1 MRTNKNGVNGTNGF
15 HGTNGNGRS
24 VGDVLKNG
32 AALNNTMNS
41 TINGALNDLLN
52 SPPLA
57 AATDIELDTDHVSLP
72 ENKDLPTLPSMSALG
87 YKLFDANGNTV
98 LTEYE
103 REEMKRLA
111 EQKVQE
117 LFDVLRIDRNDPNS
131 RDTPNRLAKM
141 WVDEI
146 FRGRYEAPPK
156 VTVFPN
162 RKNVEELVISKGI
175 GVMSVCSHHWQTI
188 SGTCT
193 IGYIPGESVIGL
205 SKLTRITD
213 WFSRRGQIQEELG
226 EQIAEYL
233 NDLLKPKALGVVVKS
248 RHYCMIARGV
258 NSEEEKALMITTA
271 VRGRLTT
278 DEILRQEFFSL
289 IG

>member
-1 MRTNKNGVNGTNGF
+1 MSKMNGLNGF
-15 HGTNGNGRS
+15 HRNTNGSSNGTAQQCTC
-24 VGDVLKNG
+24 GHDDHDEI
-32 AALNNTMNS
+32 ALLERPAFS
-41 TINGALNDLLN
+41 SSDDDEREI
-52 SPPLA
+52 
-57 AATDIELDTDHVSLP
+57 DTDHVSIPRSEILP
-72 ENKDLPTLPSMSALG
+72 ALPSMSSLG

-98 LTEYE
+98 LTAYE
-103 REEMKRLA
+103 RDEMKRLA

-117 LFDVLRIDRNDPNS
+117 LFDILRIDRNDPNS
-131 RDTPNRLAKM
+131 CDTPNRLAKM
-141 WVDEI
+141 WIDEI
-146 FRGRYEAPPK
+146 FKGRYEAAPK

-162 RKNVEELVISKGI
+162 RKQVDELVISKGI

-205 SKLTRITD
+205 SKLTRIAD

-233 NDLLKPKALGVVVKS
+233 NDILKPKAIGVVIRS

-271 VRGRLTT
+271 VRGRLER
-278 DEILRQEFFSL
+278 DETLRREFFSL
-289 IG
+289 IGA